1 MMRDQVVSSDS
12 NMLYF
17 NIVRVMGGV
26 QIPHRHGASLFSFTE
41 IPCPTFGKA
50 HYFGEPV
57 GGLLKYCDPVYLGY
71 EP

>member
-17 NIVRVMGGV
+17 NIVRVIGGV
-26 QIPHRHGASLFSFTE
+26 QIPAPRRLSFSFTE
-41 IPCPTFGKA
+41 IPCSTFGKA
-50 HYFGEPV
+50 HFFGEPV